1 MFAAVFIAAIEIAA
15 RQNALTFGQV
25 HTALCA
31 THHLLNRS
39 GWYILL
45 GRWPAKRLQ
54 QQVDNHN
61 NGQQKK

>member
-39 GWYILL
+39 GCILFWRL
-45 GRWPAKRLQ
+45 PAKRLQ

>member
-1 MFAAVFIAAIEIAA
+1 MLDTMRIAAIEIAA
-15 RQNALTFGQV
+15 RQNAFTFGQV
-25 HTALCA
+25 HPALCA